1 MHSADFKTA
10 DGDIT
15 KAMKVEISPK
25 VKFEILIFDNELTVG
40 WLYSQ
45 CLREITDLQNQG
57 KLQSFD
63 IDQFRCLKTKDGIL
77 NFDYILSDPGKY
89 LKTLPADLIVVPYMG
104 EDIIEEHLNF
114 MSFKLLEKIGDGG
127 FSKVFL
133 VRKRDSGAIYA
144 MKVVDKS
151 LLIDHD
157 KEEYL
162 FNEKNIW
169 KSIHHQRIVTPID
182 L

>member
-1 MHSADFKTA
+1 
-10 DGDIT
+10 
-15 KAMKVEISPK
+15 
-25 VKFEILIFDNELTVG
+25 
-40 WLYSQ
+40 
-45 CLREITDLQNQG
+45 
-57 KLQSFD
+57 
-63 IDQFRCLKTKDGIL
+63 
-77 NFDYILSDPGKY
+77 
-89 LKTLPADLIVVPYMG
+89 MG